1 MKETALLTVRKKFEN
16 VLAFYLHIS
25 VHCQKKPNQSQNKN
39 DNDLNVSKLCAAN
52 LEDDLDRRLHWTT
65 PGWTQGLGRGV
76 PISTKTL
83 RGFVN
88 QIRIFIEH
96 EIFYIPE
103 EVLFEI

>member
-1 MKETALLTVRKKFEN
+1 MKDTALLTVRKKFEN
-16 VLAFYLHIS
+16 VLAFCRHIS

-39 DNDLNVSKLCAAN
+39 GNDLKASELCAAN
-52 LEDDLDRRLHWTT
+52 LEDDLDRRLPWTT
-65 PGWTQGLGRGV
+65 PGWTQLRGHGL

-96 EIFYIPE
+96 EILYIPE